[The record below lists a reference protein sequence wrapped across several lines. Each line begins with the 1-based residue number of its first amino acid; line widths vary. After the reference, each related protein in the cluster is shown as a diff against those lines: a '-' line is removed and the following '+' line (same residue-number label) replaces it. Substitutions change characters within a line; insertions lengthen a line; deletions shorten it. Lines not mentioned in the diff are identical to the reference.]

1 MKFKYLQLFIIK
13 YINENDIVI
22 KLKLLTV
29 NRLKILSTIK
39 RDFVEIKSQ
48 TGKKYYVNG
57 KIFKDKNI

>member
-39 RDFVEIKSQ
+39 RDFVEIISQ
-48 TGKKYYVNG
+48 TGQKYYVNG